1 MHEELKL
8 KPLNISSLIVNIY
21 SALRLELY
29 ENLEKVDLNYLNL
42 NEKDQVNVL
51 LYRYQINQPKSFS
64 QSILNNDISYW
75 VR

>member
-51 LYRYQINQPKSFS
+51 LYRYQIN
-64 QSILNNDISYW
+64 
-75 VR
+75 